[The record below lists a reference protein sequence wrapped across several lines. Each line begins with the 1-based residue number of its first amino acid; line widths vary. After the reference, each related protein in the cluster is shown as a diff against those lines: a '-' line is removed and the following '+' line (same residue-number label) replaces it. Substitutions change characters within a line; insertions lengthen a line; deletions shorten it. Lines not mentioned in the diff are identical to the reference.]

1 MWGFG
6 LAVYRGVRVRNT
18 VSLFFLRSLPTATR
32 DRCAMGKD
40 ETVAFGL
47 TPMIMALAV
56 ALREY
61 VWVFVSFAFFAI
73 FVLVCPTAKNKTVA
87 N

>member
-1 MWGFG
+1 
-6 LAVYRGVRVRNT
+6 
-18 VSLFFLRSLPTATR
+18 
-32 DRCAMGKD
+32 MGKD

-47 TPMIMALAV
+47 TLMIMALAV
-56 ALREY
+56 GLREY

>member
-1 MWGFG
+1 M
-6 LAVYRGVRVRNT
+6 
-18 VSLFFLRSLPTATR
+18 SLFFLRSLPTATR
-32 DRCAMGKD
+32 EMGKD

-47 TPMIMALAV
+47 TLMIMALAV
-56 ALREY
+56 GLREY